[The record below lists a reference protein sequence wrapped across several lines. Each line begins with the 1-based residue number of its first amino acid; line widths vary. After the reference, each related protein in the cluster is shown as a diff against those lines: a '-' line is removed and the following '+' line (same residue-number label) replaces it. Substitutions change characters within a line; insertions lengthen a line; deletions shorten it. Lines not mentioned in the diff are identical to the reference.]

1 MSWKEK
7 WLSKAKEH
15 YNKTYKTHV
24 EVKQHNN
31 KHKDWRGHK
40 WVKRKNM
47 AQIDHTNSNHK
58 IARVAIS
65 VSGKIDFKTRT
76 ITRDKEEILL
86 MKMGQFIR
94 EK

>member
-1 MSWKEK
+1 
-7 WLSKAKEH
+7 
-15 YNKTYKTHV
+15 
-24 EVKQHNN
+24 
-31 KHKDWRGHK
+31 
-40 WVKRKNM
+40 M

-58 IARVAIS
+58 KARVAIS